1 MHTRKILFSLIS
13 ALAFTMTFIP
23 SNESEASS
31 DAVRPNRI
39 RPSSSYVPSNRTS
52 PSHTTTQADPQDEVE
67 FEVEILDDQD
77 AELFL
82 SRYGISDEHLA
93 DGVPIIRETYRP
105 GDAHLYFVRDGK
117 ASKRGSCMARS
128 GEASW
133 YGPGFHGR
141 KTASGERFNQNDR
154 TAAHRTLPFG
164 TRVRVTY
171 KGRSTIVTIN
181 DAGPYSGNRVIDL
194 SRQAAADIGLIKP
207 GHGKV
212 TLEVLSCG

>member
-1 MHTRKILFSLIS
+1 MRFHKILFSLITGM
-13 ALAFTMTFIP
+13 ALTVTLIP
-23 SNESEASS
+23 LNESEASS
-31 DAVRPNRI
+31 DAVRSNRV
-39 RPSSSYVPSNRTS
+39 RQGSSSVPSNTTS
-52 PSHTTTQADPQDEVE
+52 LPKTNTQPDSQDEVE
-67 FEVEILDDQD
+67 FEVEVLDDQD

-82 SRYGISDEHLA
+82 SRYGIKDEDLA

-105 GDAHLYFVRDGK
+105 GDAHLYFVHDGK
-117 ASKRGSCMARS
+117 ASKRGSCVARN

>member
-1 MHTRKILFSLIS
+1 MYCHKILLSLIA
-13 ALAFTMTFIP
+13 ALAFTIIVTP
-23 SNESEASS
+23 LNESKASS
-31 DAVRPNRI
+31 DAVRSNRSHQG
-39 RPSSSYVPSNRTS
+39 PSYVPSN
-52 PSHTTTQADPQDEVE
+52 TTTQRDPQDDVE

-82 SRYGISDEHLA
+82 SRYGISDDDLV

-105 GDAHLYFVRDGK
+105 GDAHLYFVHDGK
-117 ASKRGSCMARS
+117 ASKRGSCVARS

-194 SRQAAADIGLIKP
+194 SRQAASDIGLIKP